1 MMMRTQPRLAALI
14 LLLWPALASAQQASG
29 IAGVARDASGGVL
42 PGVTVEA
49 SSPVLLE
56 KVRSVV
62 TDGEGRYG
70 IVDLRPGVYAVTFTL
85 TGFSTIKREG
95 IALTAG
101 FTATVNAEMKV
112 GALEETITVTGASPL
127 VDTQNTRQQ
136 QVVSREVLNA
146 LPTSTV
152 TLSNIGVITPGMA
165 GQVNVGGSAGAYSMS
180 SVLNVT
186 FHGKS
191 GGTTAYDGMRITDM
205 DCASCTGPLISPA
218 TVDQWTVETGGGLAE
233 SDAAGVRLNVV
244 PRSGGNSVSANF
256 AGSFSN
262 SSMQSDNL
270 TPDLEVRGLT
280 TVNGL
285 QYLRSVDAFVGG
297 PIKRDKLW
305 YFGAGRYTASKNQLA
320 GIFFNKTQGTALYTP
335 DLSRPGYRDDELTA
349 GALRLTWQATQ
360 KDKFNFHI
368 EPQRNFVHRGEFAAP
383 EAMYWYNF
391 GPLGIFQA
399 TWNSV
404 RSNRLLFEVSG
415 GAAITHWPGPPNVGV
430 GPHDIPVLEQT
441 TGFLYN
447 SNTNLGGPK
456 DSDRYTQ
463 RAALNYVTGSHAFKG
478 GMVLMEGVH
487 NLGTQINDN
496 IQYVMSNQ
504 VPLQVIQYATPYIR
518 KQRMRA
524 DLALFAQDRW
534 AIKRLTL
541 NYGLRFDYFNGAVPE
556 QSTPASTFVPARQF
570 AAVHDVPNWKDVSP
584 RVGASY
590 DLFGTGRTALRMS
603 LGRYVFPETTV
614 LTAAVN
620 PIIAS
625 VNSVTRTW
633 NDSFFPVGD
642 PRRGN
647 FAPDC
652 NLLDSA
658 ENGECGQFLN
668 LNFGKNNPTATQ
680 YADDV
685 THGFGV
691 RPYNWDVAAEVQH
704 ELRPGVSVTAGYYHN
719 WFSNFTATNNLAV
732 TPADYSHFC
741 VTAPSDSRLPNGGGY
756 PVCGLYD
763 VSTSKVGRVTNL
775 VTQASNF
782 GEERLTNDFFNV
794 NVTTRLG
801 KGVQL
806 GGGVDTGRI
815 KFDDCIVVSNPQEGN
830 YAKFTG
836 ALNIPAPPG
845 IVSGTNNANV
855 PVKCSFT
862 LPFSGQTQIKAFGSY
877 PLPLDFVVS
886 ATLQNVSGPMILAT
900 WNAPN
905 SAIFPSLGRNLAAC
919 GAAAVCTSTAPVPL
933 IDPGTRYEPRRTQTD
948 LRLTKRFKLA
958 QKADLEANL
967 DVYNA
972 FNVSSPL
979 NVNGT
984 YSTAASSQW
993 LRPIGDA
1000 YTGGAVLQGR
1010 LIQLG
1015 GRLTF

>member
-1 MMMRTQPRLAALI
+1 MILA
-14 LLLWPALASAQQASG
+14 LLSWPALASAQQASG
-29 IAGVARDASGGVL
+29 IAGVVRDVSGAVL

-56 KVRSVV
+56 KVRTVV

-70 IVDLRPGVYAVTFTL
+70 IVDLRPGVYAITFTL
-85 TGFSTIKREG
+85 TGFTSLKREG
-95 IALTAG
+95 IALSAG
-101 FTATVNAEMKV
+101 FTATVNGEMKV
-112 GALEETITVTGASPL
+112 GALEETITVSGASPL
-127 VDTQNTRQQ
+127 VDIQNTRQQ

-186 FHGKS
+186 FHGKG

-244 PRSGGNSVSANF
+244 PRSGGNSLSANF

-262 SSMQSDNL
+262 SSLQTDNMNA
-270 TPDLEVRGLT
+270 DLAARGLT

-285 QYLRSVDAFVGG
+285 KYLHSVDGFVGG
-297 PIKRDKLW
+297 PFKRDKLW

-320 GIFFNKTQGTALYTP
+320 GIFYNKTQGTALYTP
-335 DLSRPGYRDDELTA
+335 DSSRPGYRDDELTA

-360 KDKFNFHI
+360 KDKFNFHV
-368 EPQRNFVHRGEFAAP
+368 EPQRNYVHRGEFAAP
-383 EAMYWYNF
+383 EAMYRYNF

-404 RSNRLLFEVSG
+404 RTNRLLIEASG

-430 GPHDIPVLEQT
+430 GPHDVPVLEQST
-441 TGFLYN
+441 NFPYN

-463 RAALNYVTGSHAFKG
+463 RASLSYVTGSHAFKG

-487 NLGTQINDN
+487 NLGTAINDN

-504 VPLQVIQYATPYIR
+504 VPLQVVQYATPYVR
-518 KQRMRA
+518 KMRMRA
-524 DLALFAQDRW
+524 DLALYAQDRW
-534 AIKRLTL
+534 AIKRLTV
-541 NYGLRFDYFNGAVPE
+541 NYGLRFDYFNGYVPE
-556 QSTPASTFVPARQF
+556 QSTPASTYVTARQF
-570 AAVHDVPNWKDVSP
+570 AAVHDVPNWTDVSP
-584 RVGASY
+584 RVGAWY
-590 DLFGTGRTALRMS
+590 DLFGNGRTALRMS

-620 PIIAS
+620 PIITS
-625 VNSVTRTW
+625 VNSVSRTW
-633 NDSFFPVGD
+633 NDSTYPAGD
-642 PRRGN
+642 TRRGN
-647 FAPDC
+647 LLPDC
-652 NLLDSA
+652 DLQNPAL
-658 ENGECGQFLN
+658 NGECGPFLN
-668 LNFGKNNPTATQ
+668 SNFGKNNPSATL

-685 THGFGV
+685 LHGYGV
-691 RPYNWDVAAEVQH
+691 RPHNWDLATEVQH
-704 ELRPGVSVTAGYYHN
+704 ELRPGVSVTGGYYHN
-719 WFSNFTATNNLAV
+719 RFSNFTATNNLAV
-732 TPADYSHFC
+732 TPADYSPFC
-741 VTAPSDSRLPNGGGY
+741 VTAPIDSRLPGGGGY
-756 PVCGLYD
+756 PVCNLYD
-763 VSTSKVGRVTNL
+763 VNLDKLGKVQNL

-782 GEERLTNDFFNV
+782 GTETLTNDFFNV
-794 NVTTRLG
+794 NITTRLG
-801 KGVQL
+801 KGAQL

-815 KFDDCIVVSNPQEGN
+815 KLDDCIVISNPQEGY
-830 YAKFTG
+830 YARLTG
-836 ALNIPAPPG
+836 ALNLPAPPG
-845 IVSGTNNANV
+845 VPANV

-862 LPFSGQTQIKAFGSY
+862 LPFSGSTQLKAFGSL
-877 PLPLDFVVS
+877 PLPWDFAVS
-886 ATLQNVSGPMILAT
+886 GTLQNLSGPMITAT

-905 SAIFPSLGRNLAAC
+905 SLIAPSLQRNLSAC
-919 GAAAVCTSTAPVPL
+919 SATPPCTSTAPVPL
-933 IDPGTRYEPRRTQTD
+933 IDPGAMYESRRTQVD
-948 LRLTKRFKLA
+948 LRLTKRFRLP
-958 QKADLEANL
+958 QKTTLELDFDL
-967 DVYNA
+967 YNV
-972 FNVSSPL
+972 FNASNPL

-993 LRPIGDA
+993 LRPIGDP

-1010 LIQLG
+1010 LIEFG
-1015 GRLTF
+1015 GRFVF